1 MTYVIS
7 DLHGYD
13 LERFKALLK
22 KADFGEDDYLYILGD
37 VIDRNG
43 DGGVAMLQWLMYQPN
58 IQMLLGNHEA
68 ALLSCAFLFDE
79 VTDESIAAMDAE
91 KMQFFAEWTAN
102 GGDITVRELGKLNK
116 ENPAAVA
123 DILDFLRDLPLY
135 ERVSAGGREFLL
147 VHAGLGNF
155 APDKAIEDYT
165 ADDLIWH
172 RPSINERYY
181 EDVYTIFGHTPTL
194 LFGEEYTGKIIKT
207 DTWACID
214 CGVNLGADPI
224 LLRLDD
230 MKQFRIT
237 EDEFIDMVT
246 KDVLKKYLPAF
257 KELAK

>member
-1 MTYVIS
+1 MTYIIS
-7 DLHGYD
+7 DLHGYP
-13 LERFKALLK
+13 LEKFKRLLA
-22 KADFGEDDYLYILGD
+22 KADFTEDDYLYILGD

-43 DGGVAMLQWLMYQPN
+43 DGGIEMLQWLMYQYN

-79 VTDESIAAMDAE
+79 VTEEGAE
-91 KMQFFAEWTAN
+91 ALSVENMLLYNEWNAN
-102 GGDITVRELGKLNK
+102 GGEVTLNALEK
-116 ENPAAVA
+116 QSFETRL
-123 DILDFLRDLPLY
+123 DILNFLRDLPLY

-147 VHAGLGNF
+147 THAGLGNF
-155 APDKAIEDYT
+155 ASDKVIEDYT

-214 CGVNLGADPI
+214 TGVGYDNEPI

-230 MKQFRIT
+230 
-237 EDEFIDMVT
+237 
-246 KDVLKKYLPAF
+246 F
-257 KELAK
+257 KEFKL